1 MYNKV
6 VRDRFKEIIDSDNK
20 VCTEVELQDFIKEGL
35 IKEINGKL
43 YSKNGIKYDI
53 DIVYNNKYSMNI
65 NLSGL
70 ISQCEQLA
78 KEFSTNKIY
87 CMTKKTYDRYM
98 QNGYIINMRGK
109 DYYRYFDNEFWLVNM
124 I

>member
-1 MYNKV
+1 MYNKL
-6 VRDRFKEIIDSDNK
+6 VRERFKEIVDSDNK
-20 VCTEVELQDFIKEGL
+20 VCTELELQDFIKEGL

-53 DIVYNNKYSMNI
+53 DVIYNSNHSFNI

-70 ISQCEQLA
+70 ISQCEKLA
-78 KEFSTNKIY
+78 KEFNTNKIY
-87 CMTKKTYDRYM
+87 CMTKKTYNKYLDK
-98 QNGYIINMRGK
+98 GYIINIKGK
-109 DYYRYFDNEFWLVNM
+109 DYYRLFENEFWLVNM